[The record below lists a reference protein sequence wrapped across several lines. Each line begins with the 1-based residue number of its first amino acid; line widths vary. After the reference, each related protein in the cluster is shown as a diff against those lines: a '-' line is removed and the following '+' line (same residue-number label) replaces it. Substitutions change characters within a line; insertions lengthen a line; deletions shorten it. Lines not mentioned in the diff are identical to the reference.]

1 MSTPLGPGYA
11 KATITE
17 WNLGASNA
25 SGSPVSDG
33 VSLTV
38 DFDPA
43 SLQLRYA
50 VTAPNAGQQT
60 QSSGVQ
66 RNKAPAQRTT
76 ATTTLSM
83 TLVFDSTANGTSV
96 QLKTDELVK
105 LTNTAPA
112 TSTSKPPAARVMQFA
127 WGSFAFYGS
136 VTSMSQT
143 LEYFSAQGT
152 PLRATVELSLQQ
164 VDRPPATPAASSGS
178 APPTGYGSGV
188 GTAGS
193 AGTSASASAPTG
205 ISAST
210 GTTPLTLSAAG
221 DTVQGIAA
229 QAGTSV
235 SWKVVAAANN
245 IDNPRIL
252 APGTVLDLSAGA
264 SASLVA
270 GASAGA
276 SPSIQVQTS

>member
-1 MSTPLGPGYA
+1 MTTPLGPGYA

-25 SGSPVSDG
+25 IGSPVSGG

-38 DFDPA
+38 DFDPH

-60 QSSGVQ
+60 QSSAVQ

-76 ATTTLSM
+76 ATTTLSL
-83 TLVFDSTANGTSV
+83 TLVFDSTATGTSV

-105 LTNTAPA
+105 LTNAAPA
-112 TSTSKPPAARVMQFA
+112 TSTSKPPAAKVMRFN
-127 WGSFAFYGS
+127 WGSFMFYGS

-164 VDRPPATPAASSGS
+164 VDKPPAASGASSGS
-178 APPTGYGSGV
+178 APPASCGSGV

-193 AGTSASASAPTG
+193 AGSSVPASAPPG
-205 ISAST
+205 ISAAT

-221 DTVQGIAA
+221 DTVQDIAA

-245 IDNPRIL
+245 VDNPRIL
-252 APGTVLDLSAGA
+252 APGTVLDLSGTAP
-264 SASLVA
+264 ASLVA
-270 GASAGA
+270 GASA
-276 SPSIQVQTS
+276 SVQVQTS

>member
-1 MSTPLGPGYA
+1 MTTPPGPGYA

-25 SGSPVSDG
+25 IGSPVSGG

-76 ATTTLSM
+76 AVTTLSM
-83 TLVFDSTANGTSV
+83 TLVFDSTAKGTSV

-105 LTNTAPA
+105 LTNAAPP
-112 TSTSKPPAARVMQFA
+112 TGTSKTPAARVMRFA

-136 VTSMSQT
+136 VTSMGQT

-152 PLRATVELSLQQ
+152 PLRATIELSLQQ
-164 VDRPPATPAASSGS
+164 VDRPPATSSAHSGS
-178 APPTGYGSGV
+178 APPASFASGV
-188 GTAGS
+188 GTAGAAGGSAS
-193 AGTSASASAPTG
+193 AGTSAATG

-252 APGTVLDLSAGA
+252 APGTVLDLSGGA
-264 SASLVA
+264 PASLVA
-270 GASAGA
+270 GASANV
-276 SPSIQVQTS
+276 QVQTS